1 MYSAASFS
9 YSGCCMRF
17 TWFGLYCGLMLS
29 ISAFSTDILLPAVLD
44 MSLDLGVPAQQ
55 IQLAVPA
62 YMLGLGL
69 AHPLFGV
76 LADRIGRRRA
86 IFIGLALYMVG
97 TVVVAL
103 SSQITAILGARVIQ
117 GFGAAAAPVVCRAMI
132 RDRFRGDELAQ
143 NMAIASM
150 FFALGPMIAPLLG
163 YLINELAG
171 WRALFGFLFAFCVLM
186 IWATA
191 KQPETLAPEHRRR
204 TGWFGI
210 YQDATAIFR
219 DRQSRYFIFASAI
232 CSATIISFL
241 TQAPIVYE
249 RDLGASSSLFATLF
263 ALSAIGIIV
272 GQIIYHRLIALIG
285 VLPSALLASTVIAVT
300 AAVILVASLTH
311 SLSLAGL
318 SALMFVFNMAYLIV
332 YSNFVSLALDPHGE
346 RAGLAAALFGLIS
359 YIGGAAFAA
368 TIAWLSGGHLIG
380 WSIGFVTLGI
390 LMFCSALY
398 WQRRARVVNS

>member
-1 MYSAASFS
+1 
-9 YSGCCMRF
+9 MRF

-44 MSLDLGVPAQQ
+44 MSLDLGVSAQQ
-55 IQLAVPA
+55 IQMAVPA

-86 IFIGLALYMVG
+86 IFLGLTLYMLG
-97 TVVVAL
+97 TVIVAL
-103 SSQITAILGARVIQ
+103 SSQISAILGARVIQ

-163 YLINELAG
+163 HLINQLAG
-171 WRALFGFLFAFCVLM
+171 WRSLFGFLFLFCLAL

-191 KQPETLAPEHRRR
+191 QQRETLAPEHRRK
-204 TGWFGI
+204 TGWRGI
-210 YQDATAIFR
+210 RNDAAAIF
-219 DRQSRYFIFASAI
+219 DNRQSRYFILASAL
-232 CSATIISFL
+232 CSATILSFL

-249 RDLGASSSLFATLF
+249 RDLGASSGLFAQLF

-272 GQIIYHRLIALIG
+272 GQIINHRLIALLG
-285 VLPSALLASTVIAVT
+285 VLPSALVASLAITLAS
-300 AAVILVASLTH
+300 AVILIASLTH
-311 SLSLAGL
+311 SLSLIGL

-332 YSNFVSLALDPHGE
+332 YSNFASLALDPHGE
-346 RAGLAAALFGLIS
+346 RAGLAAALFGLIG
-359 YIGGAAFAA
+359 YIGGALIAA
-368 TIAWLSGGHLIG
+368 VIAWLSRGHLIG
-380 WSIGFVTLGI
+380 WSIGFFMLAVLI
-390 LMFCSALY
+390 LCSALH
-398 WQRRARVVNS
+398 WHRSAIVPDS